1 MKHQV
6 TLLTGES
13 GDATTHVD
21 EVLRVIA
28 ATGVDIE
35 WQIHGLRGHELTE
48 AFVDSAL
55 STRRVLMPWLQGR
68 RDEGRPAPIIQARR
82 ALNAFVNVRP
92 VASLPKVGSRFK
104 DVDIIVVRETTE
116 DIYTSLEHETITGIF
131 EGLKVTTEQACE
143 RVARN
148 AFDIARQFGRK
159 KVTIAHKS
167 NIMKKSDGLFLRTC
181 QRVAEEYPDIQCEE
195 RIVDA
200 LCMQL
205 TMYPERFDVVV
216 CANLFGDI
224 VADLVSGLVGG
235 KANCPSINIGE
246 DDVRLYS
253 VGHGDRINIA
263 NSDEGNP
270 TSLLLASVRLLRDL
284 NENEASQRLRD
295 AISACLD
302 SGKLPR
308 AVGGEETL
316 SSFCDAVIEQLQSPG
331 KAS

>member
-13 GDATTHVD
+13 GDPTTHVD
-21 EVLRVIA
+21 EVLRVLA
-28 ATGVDIE
+28 ATGVEIE
-35 WQIHGLRGHELTE
+35 WQAHGLRNHELTE

-55 STRRVLMPWLQGR
+55 KTRRVLMPWLRGR
-68 RDEGRPAPIIQARR
+68 RDEGRPAPIVQARR
-82 ALNAFVNVRP
+82 ALGAFVNVRP
-92 VASLPKVGSRFK
+92 VATLPKIGERFNE
-104 DVDIIVVRETTE
+104 VDIIVVRETTE
-116 DIYTSLEHETITGIF
+116 DIYTSLEHETLTGIF

-143 RVARN
+143 RVARH
-148 AFDIARQFGRK
+148 AFELARQFGRK
-159 KVTIAHKS
+159 KVTVAHKS

-181 QRVAEEYPDIQCEE
+181 QRVAEDYPDIECDE

-205 TMYPERFDVVV
+205 TMYPERFDVLV

-246 DDVRLYS
+246 DDVRVYS
-253 VGHGDRINIA
+253 VGHGDWIDVA

-270 TSLLLASVRLLRDL
+270 MSLLLAASRLLRDL
-284 NENEASQRLRD
+284 GEEAAGQRLRD
-295 AISACLD
+295 AVSSSLEA
-302 SGKLPR
+302 GRLPR
-308 AVGGEETL
+308 AVGGDQTL
-316 SSFCDAVIEQLQSPG
+316 SGFCDVVIEALK